1 MKAFSR
7 KITPIPC
14 LLGITH
20 HFAKLLRR
28 FKKFL
33 RRFIFLKRRKN
44 IEMEIADFMKSTI
57 FAAANGS
64 LFAEIKRESGVN
76 PEQSRCC
83 EFHNEAY

>member
-20 HFAKLLRR
+20 HFTKLLRR

-33 RRFIFLKRRKN
+33 RRFIFLKRRKKYR
-44 IEMEIADFMKSTI
+44 D
-57 FAAANGS
+57 GD
-64 LFAEIKRESGVN
+64 
-76 PEQSRCC
+76 C
-83 EFHNEAY
+83 